1 MNVLQLHPIGE
12 IRSPFKTIED
22 MPIQPP
28 GGDGRE
34 GRVEV
39 LPEFVDGL
47 GDLEGFSHIYLIYQ
61 FHLSSGFKLT
71 VKPFLDDRPHGLFAT
86 RAPRRPNPIGL
97 SVVPLL
103 RREGGVLYV
112 GAIDVVDRTPLLDIK
127 PYAPAFDAPK
137 VTRVGWMEGKTGNLA
152 DVRSDGRFGGKSS
165 E

>member
-1 MNVLQLHPIGE
+1 MDVLHLQPIGE

-28 GGDGRE
+28 GGDGGE
-34 GRVEV
+34 GQVVV
-39 LPEFVDGL
+39 LPEYMDGL
-47 GDLEGFSHIYLIYQ
+47 EDLEGFSHIYLIYR
-61 FHLSSGFKLT
+61 FHLSSGFRLR
-71 VKPFLDDRPHGLFAT
+71 VKPFLDDHEHGLFAT

-97 SVVPLL
+97 SIVPLL

-127 PYAPAFDAPK
+127 PYVPAFDTPK

-152 DVRSDGRFGGKSS
+152 DIRSDGRFGTDNQ
-165 E
+165 